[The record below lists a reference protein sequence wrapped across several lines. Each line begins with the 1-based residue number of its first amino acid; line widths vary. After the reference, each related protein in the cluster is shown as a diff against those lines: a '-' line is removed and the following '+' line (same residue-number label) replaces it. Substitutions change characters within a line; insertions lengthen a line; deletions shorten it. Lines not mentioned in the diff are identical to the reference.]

1 MTTLTGTS
9 VAAAHVAGAVAN
21 LFSWGIVEGHNLSM
35 SAASIK
41 AFLIRGGQN
50 EIQRYRIPTE
60 NGDTGLWIYMKHFYG

>member
-41 AFLIRGGQN
+41 AFLIRGAKRN
-50 EIQRYRIPTE
+50 PRYRIPTE

>member
-41 AFLIRGGQN
+41 AFLIPGAKR
-50 EIQRYRIPTE
+50 IQRYRIPTE